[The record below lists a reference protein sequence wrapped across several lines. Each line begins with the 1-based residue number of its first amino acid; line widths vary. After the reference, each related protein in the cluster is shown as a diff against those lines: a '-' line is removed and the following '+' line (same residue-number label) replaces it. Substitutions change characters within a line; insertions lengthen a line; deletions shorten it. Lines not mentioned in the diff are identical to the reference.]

1 MGRPSA
7 ADRIADM
14 AIDLLTLRTRNEFLE
29 RELAE
34 ALQVI
39 DDLTA
44 ALKRERALNAA
55 QCREADR
62 E

>member
-1 MGRPSA
+1 MARPSA

-14 AIDLLTLRTRNEFLE
+14 AIDILTLRTRNEFLE

-39 DDLTA
+39 DDLTK
-44 ALKRERALNAA
+44 ALRRERDLNAA
-55 QCREADR
+55 QCREDDR